1 MNKPARF
8 STRLST
14 RVAVLALA
22 ALAAL
27 APLAAHAHRQWL
39 LPSTTVLSGGSQWVT
54 VDAAV
59 SNDLFYFEH
68 MPMRLDNLVVTG
80 PDGAAVKPENAST
93 GKYRSTFDV
102 PLAQPGTYRIAVVN
116 QGLFAS
122 WKESGQTKRWRGAAD
137 ALAANVPANA
147 QELQV
152 TEMAS
157 RVESYVT
164 SGKPSKQA
172 LTTTGRGLE
181 LAPITHPND
190 LAAGETA
197 SFRLLLDGKPAANQ
211 TVSVVPGGVRYRD
224 RLNEFDTTTDADGK
238 FSVKWPAA
246 GMYWMEAELRDQKAS
261 AKPATVRR
269 VTYAVTV
276 EVLPQ

>member
-1 MNKPARF
+1 MTKPVRNRI
-8 STRLST
+8 SIRL
-14 RVAVLALA
+14 AVL

-39 LPSTTVLSGGSQWVT
+39 LPSATVLSEKDAWVT

-68 MPMRLDNLVVTG
+68 VPMRLDNLAITG
-80 PDGAAVKPENAST
+80 PDGKPVQAENAST

-102 PLAQPGTYRIAVVN
+102 HLTQPGTYRLAVVN
-116 QGLFAS
+116 QGVFAS
-122 WKESGQTKRWRGAAD
+122 WKENGQTKRWRGAAN

-147 QELQV
+147 QGLQV
-152 TEMAS
+152 SEQAG

-164 SGKPSKQA
+164 NGRPSKQV
-172 LTTTGRGLE
+172 LTTTGKGLE

-190 LAAGETA
+190 LIVGEAA
-197 SFRLLLDGKPAANQ
+197 SFRLLLDGKPFANQ
-211 TVSVVPGGVRYRD
+211 KVAVVPGGIRYRD
-224 RLNEFDTTTDADGK
+224 RLNEIEATTDADGK
-238 FSVKWPAA
+238 FSVKYPAA
-246 GMYWMEAELRDQKAS
+246 GMYWMEAEIRDDKTSIKEAKA
-261 AKPATVRR
+261 RR
-269 VTYAVTV
+269 ASYAVTV